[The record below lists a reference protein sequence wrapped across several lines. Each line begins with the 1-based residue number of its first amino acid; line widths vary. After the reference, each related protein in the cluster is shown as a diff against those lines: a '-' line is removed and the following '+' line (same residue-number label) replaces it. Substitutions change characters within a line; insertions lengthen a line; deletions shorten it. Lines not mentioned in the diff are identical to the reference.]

1 MPPCNGKCV
10 VCTAFNYSCRY
21 VLYFCFCNKGSLCSF
36 PHFDNFLNGD
46 SFLCSLATKF
56 NMHAEMDNLSPQK
69 APGVSPQTNVIKEEL
84 ISIKLK
90 KNSLFSLTTTFRLNV
105 HAKSLVTLGHMEHR
119 LLGRC
124 SQASM
129 ASQGNKVP
137 VLQLSRFKVELESN

>member
-56 NMHAEMDNLSPQK
+56 NMHAEMDHLSPQK

-84 ISIKLK
+84 QIR

-105 HAKSLVTLGHMEHR
+105 HAAQFHNVKTPNDY
-119 LLGRC
+119 LLTEKC
-124 SQASM
+124 ASWEM
-129 ASQGNKVP
+129 CLRKDVNDY
-137 VLQLSRFKVELESN
+137 

>member
-21 VLYFCFCNKGSLCSF
+21 VLYFCFCNKGSLCSL
-36 PHFDNFLNGD
+36 PHFDKFLNGD

-90 KNSLFSLTTTFRLNV
+90 KNLYSLWQQHS
-105 HAKSLVTLGHMEHR
+105 G
-119 LLGRC
+119 
-124 SQASM
+124 
-129 ASQGNKVP
+129 
-137 VLQLSRFKVELESN
+137 

>member
-10 VCTAFNYSCRY
+10 VCTAFNYSYRY

-90 KNSLFSLTTTFRLNV
+90 KIFIHFDNNIQVKRSCSTLVHPLARLPR
-105 HAKSLVTLGHMEHR
+105 HAGS
-119 LLGRC
+119 
-124 SQASM
+124 
-129 ASQGNKVP
+129 
-137 VLQLSRFKVELESN
+137 

>member
-1 MPPCNGKCV
+1 
-10 VCTAFNYSCRY
+10 
-21 VLYFCFCNKGSLCSF
+21 
-36 PHFDNFLNGD
+36 
-46 SFLCSLATKF
+46 
-56 NMHAEMDNLSPQK
+56 MHAEMDNLSPQK

-90 KNSLFSLTTTFRLNV
+90 KKLFILFDNNILGRNIRTKTEDVAHSLLHDVWSILQLGSLAMQGV
-105 HAKSLVTLGHMEHR
+105 KSLVTLGHMEHR